1 MSNLD
6 TKALVGQTLG
16 NNDGKATY
24 IVQELVSANALYTT
38 YQAAHTMIH
47 LKVMIKVFDPSVTS
61 QADFAER
68 FKAQIKALLDLNVPS
83 IVKVFDY
90 GSEQS
95 YFNIVIEYHKSPPL
109 ASKLAEEK
117 RLPLPVAIDYGRSL
131 ADALG
136 SAAAAGVFHG
146 SLSPHSITIS
156 SKRGPLLNDLGLAML
171 IDTRSLAALLAA
183 DRNLIDYAAPEVL
196 RGSSPDALSDQYS
209 LAAIVYEMASG
220 QPPYQSLSSAT
231 TAEQHMTAPIPN
243 IAALDPALS
252 VLAPVLMRALAKD
265 AAQRY
270 PNFGEFNQA
279 LALVLRIPVQ
289 GAAVSAPPPAP
300 LPTPKPAAP
309 APAPSNSDRTMPEIS
324 AEDLRRQLAAAMP
337 PALPPQPAAPAPAPS
352 NSDRTM
358 PEISAEDLR
367 RQLAAAMPPAP
378 PPQPA
383 APAPAPSNSDRTM
396 PEISAE
402 DLRRQL
408 AAAMPPAP
416 PPQPAVP
423 TPARP
428 PIPPVR
434 PPAPSNS
441 DRTMPEMSRDSL
453 RPSEAAFKATP
464 QNPPHNSAQNMDG
477 TMPEMQV
484 PSYPSMPSYPPQSAP
499 LNSMPPRP
507 IGSQSTIPHSA
518 SDAGASTAWM
528 NRDEM
533 RKEAD
538 SSGITAYISRA
549 PTNPQKQN
557 KSSRGPSVLVIGLLL
572 LVVLIIVA
580 VVAVFVL
587 RAAGILA
594 F

>member
-1 MSNLD
+1 LSNLD

-136 SAAAAGVFHG
+136 SAAAVGVFHG

-279 LALVLRIPVQ
+279 LALALRIPVQ

-358 PEISAEDLR
+358 PEISAEDLH

-477 TMPEMQV
+477 TTPEMQV

>member
-1 MSNLD
+1 LSNLD

-136 SAAAAGVFHG
+136 SAAAVGVFHG

-279 LALVLRIPVQ
+279 LALALRIPVQ

>member
-1 MSNLD
+1 LSNLD

-136 SAAAAGVFHG
+136 SAAAVGVFHG

-279 LALVLRIPVQ
+279 LALALRIPVQ

-337 PALPPQPAAPAPAPS
+337 PTPPKPAAPAPAPS

-367 RQLAAAMPPAP
+367 RQLAAAMPPTP
-378 PPQPA
+378 PKPA

>member
-68 FKAQIKALLDLNVPS
+68 FKAQIKALLDLNVSS

-279 LALVLRIPVQ
+279 LALALRIPVQ

-300 LPTPKPAAP
+300 LPTPK
-309 APAPSNSDRTMPEIS
+309 
-324 AEDLRRQLAAAMP
+324 
-337 PALPPQPAAPAPAPS
+337 PAAPAPAPS

>member
-136 SAAAAGVFHG
+136 SAAAVGVFHG

-279 LALVLRIPVQ
+279 LALALRIPVQ

-367 RQLAAAMPPAP
+367 RQLAAAMPPTP
-378 PPQPA
+378 PKPA

>member
-1 MSNLD
+1 LSNLD

-136 SAAAAGVFHG
+136 SAAAVGVFHG

-279 LALVLRIPVQ
+279 LALALRIPVQ

-367 RQLAAAMPPAP
+367 RQLAAAMPPTP
-378 PPQPA
+378 PKPA

>member
-1 MSNLD
+1 LSNLD

-279 LALVLRIPVQ
+279 LALALRIPVQ

-337 PALPPQPAAPAPAPS
+337 PALPPQPAAPQP
-352 NSDRTM
+352 
-358 PEISAEDLR
+358 R
-367 RQLAAAMPPAP
+367 RA
-378 PPQPA
+378 
-383 APAPAPSNSDRTM
+383 
-396 PEISAE
+396 
-402 DLRRQL
+402 
-408 AAAMPPAP
+408 
-416 PPQPAVP
+416 
-423 TPARP
+423 
-428 PIPPVR
+428 
-434 PPAPSNS
+434 
-441 DRTMPEMSRDSL
+441 
-453 RPSEAAFKATP
+453 
-464 QNPPHNSAQNMDG
+464 
-477 TMPEMQV
+477 
-484 PSYPSMPSYPPQSAP
+484 
-499 LNSMPPRP
+499 
-507 IGSQSTIPHSA
+507 GSQKPHA
-518 SDAGASTAWM
+518 ARLLPLKQG
-528 NRDEM
+528 
-533 RKEAD
+533 
-538 SSGITAYISRA
+538 RA
-549 PTNPQKQN
+549 
-557 KSSRGPSVLVIGLLL
+557 
-572 LVVLIIVA
+572 VA
-580 VVAVFVL
+580 
-587 RAAGILA
+587 
-594 F
+594 

>member
-337 PALPPQPAAPAPAPS
+337 PA
-352 NSDRTM
+352 
-358 PEISAEDLR
+358 
-367 RQLAAAMPPAP
+367 
-378 PPQPA
+378 
-383 APAPAPSNSDRTM
+383 
-396 PEISAE
+396 
-402 DLRRQL
+402 
-408 AAAMPPAP
+408 P

-557 KSSRGPSVLVIGLLL
+557 KSSHGPSVLVIGLLL